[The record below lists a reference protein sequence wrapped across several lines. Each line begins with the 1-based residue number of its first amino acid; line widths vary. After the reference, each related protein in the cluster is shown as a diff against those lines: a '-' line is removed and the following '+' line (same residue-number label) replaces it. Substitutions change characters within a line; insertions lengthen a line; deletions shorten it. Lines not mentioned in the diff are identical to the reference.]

1 LSGKSGKAASGV
13 AKPADYTWLVGDY
26 TECIQS
32 GVSTLNGVPQPP
44 NDNDQNS
51 NPFVDAPCDSTLEIV
66 HLGGYSFQATFLRE
80 VDTGVKL
87 KWVYHGTG
95 SYNRAK
101 AGNVVFAS
109 DYIYVYNGTDWVEFG
124 DPETSDTEFMECSQL
139 PGDDTGT
146 SIACDFVNDVAIA
159 PSVEYDITATVLFT
173 DPSK

>member
-13 AKPADYTWLVGDY
+13 AKPADYTTWLVGDY

-32 GVSTLNGVPQPP
+32 GVDTLNGVPPPP
-44 NDNDQNS
+44 NDQNP
-51 NPFVDAPCDSTLEIV
+51 NPFVDAPCDNTLEIV

-80 VDTGVKL
+80 VPDLKL
-87 KWVYHGTG
+87 KWVYYGTG

-109 DYIYVYNGTDWVEFG
+109 DYIYVYNGTDWVEYG

-146 SIACDFVNDVAIA
+146 SIACDFVSDAAIG
-159 PSVEYDITATVLFT
+159 PSVEYAATATVLFT